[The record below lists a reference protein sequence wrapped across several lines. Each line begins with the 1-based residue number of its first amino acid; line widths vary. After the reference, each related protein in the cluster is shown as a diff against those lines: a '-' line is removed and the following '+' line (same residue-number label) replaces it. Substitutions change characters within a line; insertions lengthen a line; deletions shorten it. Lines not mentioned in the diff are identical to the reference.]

1 MEGGVV
7 DEGPVCVTGGTG
19 YVASWLIKKLL
30 EKGYTIRTTVRSATD
45 GNERDLSYLTNL
57 PGAAERLQIFGAD
70 LSDPESFGPAVKG
83 CARVFPTA
91 HPIDYTRGS
100 PEEVVTRVPVG
111 GLRGTVKRVVYTA
124 TASACLFSG
133 EDLDVAD
140 EGTWSDLE
148 VCRRSPFYPNYLVS
162 KTVTEKEALEFG
174 ERHGLEVVT
183 CVLPTVIG
191 PFITPSVPGSVGL
204 TASILAGTIRTTAGL
219 SDPYHTRPKS
229 ALDATFMIAGNVQ
242 WYELLP
248 MWYLVHTDDA
258 ARALIFLMESPKVK
272 GRYVSRALELRTHEL
287 VEFMSGRY
295 PELNITITDKMK
307 ELKDRKATSLSSKKL
322 LDAGFEYK
330 YGVEEMFDDM

>member
-1 MEGGVV
+1 MRPRVPHGAPHRLYPGVAGRGCHAGRRRGPPGGVLAA
-7 DEGPVCVTGGTG
+7 C
-19 YVASWLIKKLL
+19 L
-30 EKGYTIRTTVRSATD
+30 
-45 GNERDLSYLTNL
+45 
-57 PGAAERLQIFGAD
+57 GAR
-70 LSDPESFGPAVKG
+70 
-83 CARVFPTA
+83 
-91 HPIDYTRGS
+91 
-100 PEEVVTRVPVG
+100 
-111 GLRGTVKRVVYTA
+111 TVKRVVYTA

-133 EDLDVAD
+133 EDLDVAN

-183 CVLPTVIG
+183 CVLPTVTG

-204 TASILAGTIRTTAGL
+204 TASIL
-219 SDPYHTRPKS
+219 
-229 ALDATFMIAGNVQ
+229 AGNVQ

-272 GRYVSRALELRTHEL
+272 GRYVCRALELRTHEL
-287 VEFMSGRY
+287 AEFMAGRY

-330 YGVEEMFDDM
+330 YGVEEMFDDMVRCCRALGHF